1 MRFVKNS
8 PLKNPFI
15 RTKDTRR
22 TFELY
27 NDFLLLDENGRIK
40 FLVLNVKYKEEVK
53 LVSEFFEYYDD
64 ELIGLSFKRNREF
77 HVVLDFSEFKKLKF
91 LSIKNMKV
99 ENIIFPYKSELISV
113 ELFLTDINSI
123 SNLGELNELELFK
136 ATNLLFDNLD
146 ELSNSK
152 KLKNLVLIH
161 QNNRISKLPNLN
173 NFKDLEYLSFNSK
186 YVKKILG
193 IESLLKLKSLFVGL
207 YFNFENIKFPN
218 SIEIMHLSGVENF
231 KMPNLKGN
239 VNLKKLSISGT
250 SIKKIEGLDDLVNLE
265 ELNFLRN
272 KVEEISDLEKLKKLK
287 KLNLSGNNIENI
299 ENIEELNSLEELDL
313 SYNMIKSTKGMNK
326 NLNLKRVDLEQNK
339 IKKVEDVNNLTNM
352 IVLNLVFNPIEEFDY
367 SSVNNLTNTKIR
379 LSDTP
384 VGDAMTKA
392 EKKKYRKLNKMLF
405 F

>member
-1 MRFVKNS
+1 M
-8 PLKNPFI
+8 
-15 RTKDTRR
+15 
-22 TFELY
+22 
-27 NDFLLLDENGRIK
+27 
-40 FLVLNVKYKEEVK
+40 
-53 LVSEFFEYYDD
+53 
-64 ELIGLSFKRNREF
+64 
-77 HVVLDFSEFKKLKF
+77 
-91 LSIKNMKV
+91 
-99 ENIIFPYKSELISV
+99 
-113 ELFLTDINSI
+113 TDINSI

-384 VGDAMTKA
+384 VGDSMTKA
-392 EKKKYRKLNKMLF
+392 EKKKYRKLNRMLF